1 MSAAIREWL
10 RRLRATFHKAPE
22 DAEME
27 EELRLHVDMI
37 ADELKRRGLS
47 FEDAARQARLQ
58 AGGIAQVM
66 EQRRDQR
73 GLRWLEDLI
82 QDLRYGV
89 RTLRRAPV
97 FTAVTI
103 ATLTLA
109 IGANTAAFSLVDP
122 LLFRDL
128 PVRDPGSL
136 VQFTWRYPGDPPL
149 NMFSLENYAQYRDR
163 NTVFSDM
170 VGLAPL
176 RTESSAGSEPIGA
189 WVVTG
194 NFFHALGVR
203 PALGRVLD
211 VSDDAPGGPPL
222 AVVSWRYWQAHFN
235 GEARA
240 LGGIIDI
247 TDRRLPGPVHAT
259 VVGVAEPDFSGV
271 TASMRSD
278 VWVSLGAIPTA
289 MRSRGGVALMAR
301 LKPGAS
307 IAQARAEMRVLY
319 QSSIDALVQRDPQ
332 WRHVAI
338 DVKPA
343 RAGLSTP
350 LTDQFGGPLSLLMAI
365 VVILLLLACA
375 NIGGLLLAR
384 GASRQQEMAVRVSL
398 GAGRLRMV
406 RQVLTESLLL
416 ASIGGAL
423 GLVGARFGATI
434 LTRIMT
440 SGTQSLGPSPRLEI
454 PLDARVL
461 TFTIGVTLL
470 AALVFGLAPAIAAFV
485 SAPASALR
493 QGGGAQTKSR
503 RVFGNGLVVAQV
515 AISLALL
522 SVSQL
527 YIGHLRHLRDRSLGF
542 DRDRVLLMSVNTS
555 RAQNREQLAAL
566 YRDVVARL
574 HAIPGVDSVAASG
587 MTPMSG
593 GAGSAFLRVEG
604 FDEPAHDR
612 QRVSLNTVSPN
623 YFLTYGTPLLA
634 GRDFRDSDMDQPR
647 RIIVN
652 QALARKYFPGRD
664 PLGRHVWL
672 ENQRDPYEIVGVAGD
687 AKYND
692 VRLPSPPIVYQFAL
706 MSRGS
711 SDLSLRTSGRR
722 AGLADDARR
731 LVNDVFGTNSVG
743 RVTTLAE
750 QVDASIVP
758 ERLLA
763 TLAGFFG
770 AVGALLA
777 AIGLFGLLAYTVARQ
792 TKEIGI
798 RVALGATRGRVSRMV
813 ATSAGW
819 LVSVGF
825 LLGAPTAFWSTR
837 FAARSVENLPAGGA
851 VPIASAAAAL
861 IAVAFIAVYVPTRR
875 ATRVEPVIA
884 LRAE

>member
-1 MSAAIREWL
+1 MPNTLLTRPMYCVPVVKMIPSAMVHA
-10 RRLRATFHKAPE
+10 
-22 DAEME
+22 
-27 EELRLHVDMI
+27 
-37 ADELKRRGLS
+37 AD
-47 FEDAARQARLQ
+47 F
-58 AGGIAQVM
+58 V
-66 EQRRDQR
+66 
-73 GLRWLEDLI
+73 
-82 QDLRYGV
+82 QDLRYGA
-89 RTLRRAPV
+89 RTLRRAPL
-97 FTAVTI
+97 FTAVTL

-122 LLFRDL
+122 LMFRAL

-149 NMFSLENYAQYRDR
+149 NMFGLENYAEYRDR

-170 VGLAPL
+170 IGLAPL
-176 RTESSAGSEPIGA
+176 RTESPAGGEPIGA

-194 NFFHALGVR
+194 NFFHALGVT
-203 PALGRVLD
+203 PAAGRVLD
-211 VSDDAPGGPPL
+211 VSDDGPGGPAL
-222 AVVSWRYWQAHFN
+222 AVLSWRYWQAHFN

-240 LGGIIDI
+240 LGAIIDI
-247 TDRRLPGPVHAT
+247 TDPRLPGPVHAT
-259 VVGVAEPDFSGV
+259 IVGIAGPDFSGV

-278 VWVSLGAIPTA
+278 VWVSLAAIPTA
-289 MRSRGGVALMAR
+289 MRSRAGVALMAR
-301 LKPGAS
+301 LKPGVS

-319 QSSIDALVQRDPQ
+319 QSSIDALAQRDPQ
-332 WRHVAI
+332 WRHVAV

-365 VVILLLLACA
+365 VGILLLLACA
-375 NIGGLLLAR
+375 NLAGLLLAR
-384 GASRQQEMAVRVSL
+384 GAARQHEMAVRVSL
-398 GAGRLRMV
+398 GAGRIRMV

-416 ASIGGAL
+416 ASIGGVL
-423 GLVGARFGATI
+423 GLVGARSGATI
-434 LTRIMT
+434 LARIMS
-440 SGTQSLGPSPRLEI
+440 SGTQSLGPAPRLEI

-470 AALVFGLAPAIAAFV
+470 AALVFGLAPALAAFA
-485 SAPASALR
+485 SRPASALR
-493 QGGGAQTKSR
+493 SGGGAQTKSR
-503 RVFGNGLVVAQV
+503 RVFGNGLVVTQI

-542 DRDRVLLMSVNTS
+542 DRGRVLLMSVNTS
-555 RAQNREQLAAL
+555 RAQNRERLAAL
-566 YRDVVARL
+566 YQEAVARL
-574 HAIPGVDSVAASG
+574 HAIPGVESVAASG

-593 GAGSAFLRVEG
+593 AAGSAFLRVEG
-604 FDEPAHDR
+604 FDEPAQDR
-612 QRVSLNTVSPN
+612 QRVSLNAVSPH

-634 GRDFRDSDMDQPR
+634 GRDFRDADLDQPR

-664 PLGRHVWL
+664 PVGRRVWL
-672 ENQRDPYEIVGVAGD
+672 ENESDPYEIVGVAGD

-692 VRLPSPPIVYQFAL
+692 VRLPSPPTVYQFAL

-711 SDLSLRTSGRR
+711 TNLSLRTSGRPAR
-722 AGLADDARR
+722 LADDARR
-731 LVNDVFGTNSVG
+731 VVTDVIGANAVG
-743 RVTTLAE
+743 RVTTLAG

-763 TLAGFFG
+763 ILAGFFG

-798 RVALGATRGRVSRMV
+798 RMALGATRGGVSRMV

-819 LVSVGF
+819 LVSAGF
-825 LLGAPTAFWSTR
+825 LLGAPAAFWSTR
-837 FAARSVENLPAGGA
+837 FAARSVENLPAGAA
-851 VPIASAAAAL
+851 VPIGWAAAAL
-861 IAVAFIAVYVPTRR
+861 TAVAFIAVYVPTRR
-875 ATRVEPVIA
+875 ATRVEPIVA

>member
-1 MSAAIREWL
+1 
-10 RRLRATFHKAPE
+10 
-22 DAEME
+22 
-27 EELRLHVDMI
+27 
-37 ADELKRRGLS
+37 
-47 FEDAARQARLQ
+47 
-58 AGGIAQVM
+58 
-66 EQRRDQR
+66 
-73 GLRWLEDLI
+73 
-82 QDLRYGV
+82 
-89 RTLRRAPV
+89 
-97 FTAVTI
+97 
-103 ATLTLA
+103 
-109 IGANTAAFSLVDP
+109 
-122 LLFRDL
+122 
-128 PVRDPGSL
+128 
-136 VQFTWRYPGDPPL
+136 
-149 NMFSLENYAQYRDR
+149 
-163 NTVFSDM
+163 
-170 VGLAPL
+170 
-176 RTESSAGSEPIGA
+176 
-189 WVVTG
+189 
-194 NFFHALGVR
+194 
-203 PALGRVLD
+203 
-211 VSDDAPGGPPL
+211 
-222 AVVSWRYWQAHFN
+222 VSWRYWQAHFN

-240 LGGIIDI
+240 LGAIIDI
-247 TDRRLPGPVHAT
+247 NDRRLPGPVRAT

-289 MRSRGGVALMAR
+289 TRSRAGVSLLAR

-307 IAQARAEMRVLY
+307 IAQARAEMRVLN
-319 QSSIDALVQRDPQ
+319 QSSFEALAERDPQ

-338 DVKPA
+338 DATSA

-365 VVILLLLACA
+365 VGILLLLACA

-384 GASRQQEMAVRVSL
+384 GASRQQEMAVRISL
-398 GAGRLRMV
+398 GAGRLRMM
-406 RQVLTESLLL
+406 RQVLAESLLL
-416 ASIGGAL
+416 GSIGGAL

-440 SGTQSLGPSPRLEI
+440 SGTQSLGPPPRLEI
-454 PLDARVL
+454 ALDGRVL
-461 TFTIGVTLL
+461 VFTIGATML
-470 AALVFGLAPAIAAFV
+470 ATLVFGLAPAIAAFV

-555 RAQNREQLAAL
+555 LAENREQLAAL
-566 YRDVVARL
+566 YRGVVARL
-574 HAIPGVDSVAASG
+574 HAIPGVESVAASG

-593 GAGSAFLRVEG
+593 AAGSAFLRAEG
-604 FDEPAHDR
+604 FDEPAQDR
-612 QRVSLNTVSPN
+612 RRVSLNTVSPN
-623 YFLTYGTPLLA
+623 YFVTYGTPLVA
-634 GRDFRDSDMDQPR
+634 GRDFRDSDMNQPR

-672 ENQRDPYEIVGVAGD
+672 ENERDPYEIVGVAGD

-692 VRLPSPPIVYQFAL
+692 VRLPSPPTVYEFAL

-711 SDLSLRTSGRR
+711 SVLSLRASRR
-722 AGLADDARR
+722 RTDLATDARR
-731 LVNDVFGTNSVG
+731 VVDDVFGSNSVG

-763 TLAGFFG
+763 TLAAFFG

-798 RVALGATRGRVSRMV
+798 RMALGASRIRVSRMV

-819 LVSVGF
+819 LLGAGF

-837 FAARSVENLPAGGA
+837 FAARSVENLPAGAA

-861 IAVAFIAVYVPTRR
+861 IAVACIAVFVPTRR
-875 ATRVEPVIA
+875 AIRVEPVIA
-884 LRAE
+884 LRVE

>member
-1 MSAAIREWL
+1 MSAIRAWL
-10 RRLRATFHKAPE
+10 RRLAGTFHKAPD

-37 ADELKRRGLS
+37 ADRLQRGGLS
-47 FEDAARQARLQ
+47 VDGALREARLQ
-58 AGGIAQVM
+58 AGGVAQAM
-66 EQRRDQR
+66 EQCRDQR
-73 GLRWLEDLI
+73 GLPWLQDAI

-109 IGANTAAFSLVDP
+109 IGANTAIFSLVNP
-122 LLFRDL
+122 LVFRDL

-136 VQFTWRYPGDPPL
+136 VQFTFRYPGDPPL
-149 NMFSLENYAQYRDR
+149 NDFPLETCTRYRER
-163 NTVFSDM
+163 STVFSDM

-176 RTESSAGSEPIGA
+176 RTELSAGREPIGA

-194 NFFHALGVR
+194 NFFQTLGVR

-222 AVVSWRYWQAHFN
+222 AVVSWRYWRAHFN

-240 LGGIIDI
+240 LGAIIDI
-247 TDRRLPGPVHAT
+247 KDRRLPGPVHAT
-259 VVGVAEPDFSGV
+259 VVGVAERDFSGV

-289 MRSRGGVALMAR
+289 MRSRAGVSLLAR
-301 LKPGAS
+301 VKPGAS
-307 IAQARAEMRVLY
+307 IAQASAEMRVLN
-319 QSSIDALVQRDPQ
+319 QSSFDALAQRDPQ

-338 DVKPA
+338 DATSA

-350 LTDQFGGPLSLLMAI
+350 LIDQFGGPLSLLMAI
-365 VVILLLLACA
+365 VGILLLLACA
-375 NIGGLLLAR
+375 NIAGLLLAR
-384 GASRQQEMAVRVSL
+384 GASRQQEMAVRISL
-398 GAGRLRMV
+398 GAGRLRMM
-406 RQVLTESLLL
+406 RQMLAESLLL

-423 GLVGARFGATI
+423 GLVGARFGATM
-434 LTRIMT
+434 LARIMT
-440 SGTQSLGPSPRLEI
+440 SGTQSLGPPPRLEI
-454 PLDARVL
+454 APDGRVL
-461 TFTIGVTLL
+461 VFTIGTTML
-470 AALVFGLAPAIAAFV
+470 AAVVFGLAPAIAAFV
-485 SAPASALR
+485 SEPASALR
-493 QGGGAQTKSR
+493 RGGGTQTKSR
-503 RVFGNGLVVAQV
+503 RVFGNALVVAQV

-542 DRDRVLLMSVNTS
+542 DRARVLLISVNTS
-555 RAQNREQLAAL
+555 RVQNREQLAAL

-574 HAIPGVDSVAASG
+574 QAIPGVDSVAASG

-593 GAGSAFLRVEG
+593 AAGSAFLRVEG
-604 FDEPAHDR
+604 FDEPANDR
-612 QRVSLNTVSPN
+612 QRVSFNTVSPN

-672 ENQRDPYEIVGVAGD
+672 ENQRDAYEIIGVAGD

-692 VRLPSPPIVYQFAL
+692 VRLPSPPTVYQFGL

-722 AGLADDARR
+722 AGLADDARH
-731 LVNDVFGTNSVG
+731 LVDDVFGTSSVG

-770 AVGALLA
+770 AVGALLV

-792 TKEIGI
+792 TREIGI
-798 RVALGATRGRVSRMV
+798 RMALGATRGRVSRMV

-819 LVSVGF
+819 LVTVGF

-837 FAARSVENLPAGGA
+837 FAARSVENLPAGAA

-875 ATRVEPVIA
+875 AIRVEPVIA
-884 LRAE
+884 LRVE

>member
-1 MSAAIREWL
+1 
-10 RRLRATFHKAPE
+10 
-22 DAEME
+22 
-27 EELRLHVDMI
+27 
-37 ADELKRRGLS
+37 
-47 FEDAARQARLQ
+47 
-58 AGGIAQVM
+58 
-66 EQRRDQR
+66 
-73 GLRWLEDLI
+73 
-82 QDLRYGV
+82 
-89 RTLRRAPV
+89 
-97 FTAVTI
+97 
-103 ATLTLA
+103 
-109 IGANTAAFSLVDP
+109 
-122 LLFRDL
+122 
-128 PVRDPGSL
+128 
-136 VQFTWRYPGDPPL
+136 
-149 NMFSLENYAQYRDR
+149 MFSLENYEQYRDR

-211 VSDDAPGGPPL
+211 VSDDTPGGAPM
-222 AVVSWRYWQAHFN
+222 AVVSWRYWQAQFN

-240 LGGIIDI
+240 LGSIVEI
-247 TDRRLPGPVHAT
+247 TDHRLPGPVHAT

-301 LKPGAS
+301 LKSGTS
-307 IAQARAEMRVLY
+307 IAQARAEMRVLH

-332 WRHVAI
+332 WRHVAL
-338 DVKPA
+338 DMTSA

-350 LTDQFGGPLSLLMAI
+350 LTDQFGGPLALLMAI
-365 VVILLLLACA
+365 VGILLLLACA

-423 GLVGARFGATI
+423 GLVGARFGATM

-454 PLDARVL
+454 SLDARVL
-461 TFTIGVTLL
+461 TFTIGVTLV

-493 QGGGAQTKSR
+493 QGVGAQTKSR
-503 RVFGNGLVVAQV
+503 RVFGNGLVIAQV

-566 YRDVVARL
+566 YRDTVARL
-574 HAIPGVDSVAASG
+574 HAIPGVNSVAASG

-593 GAGSAFLRVEG
+593 AAGSAFLRVEG

-612 QRVSLNTVSPN
+612 QRVSLNSVSPN
-623 YFLTYGTPLLA
+623 YFLTYSTPLLA

-652 QALARKYFPGRD
+652 QALARKYFSGRD
-664 PLGRHVWL
+664 PIGRHVWF
-672 ENQRDPYEIVGVAGD
+672 ENERDPYEIVGVAGD
-687 AKYND
+687 AKYQD
-692 VRLPSPPIVYQFAL
+692 VRLPPPPIAYQFAL

-711 SDLSLRTSGRR
+711 SDLSLRTSGRP
-722 AGLADDARR
+722 ADLAADARR
-731 LVNDVFGTNSVG
+731 LVNDVFGSNSVG

-750 QVDASIVP
+750 QIDASIVP

-770 AVGALLA
+770 AAGALLA

-798 RVALGATRGRVSRMV
+798 RMALGATRGRVSRMV

-819 LVSVGF
+819 VVGVGF
-825 LLGAPTAFWSTR
+825 LFGAPAALWSTR

-851 VPIASAAAAL
+851 LSIASAAAAL
-861 IAVAFIAVYVPTRR
+861 IAVAFIAVYVPMRR

>member
-1 MSAAIREWL
+1 MQPHNHHSVAI
-10 RRLRATFHKAPE
+10 
-22 DAEME
+22 
-27 EELRLHVDMI
+27 
-37 ADELKRRGLS
+37 
-47 FEDAARQARLQ
+47 
-58 AGGIAQVM
+58 
-66 EQRRDQR
+66 
-73 GLRWLEDLI
+73 LEDLI
-82 QDLRYGV
+82 QDLRYAV

-109 IGANTAAFSLVDP
+109 SGANTAAFSLVDP
-122 LLFRDL
+122 LLFRAL

-149 NMFSLENYAQYRDR
+149 NMFSLENYAQYRER

-189 WVVTG
+189 WMVTG
-194 NFFHALGVR
+194 NFFQELGVK

-211 VSDDAPGGPPL
+211 VSDDAPDGPPV

-235 GEARA
+235 GEVRA
-240 LGGIIDI
+240 LGSIIDVN
-247 TDRRLPGPVHAT
+247 DRRLPGPVHAT
-259 VVGVAEPDFSGV
+259 IVGVAEREFSGV

-289 MRSRGGVALMAR
+289 MRSRAGVALMAR
-301 LKPGAS
+301 LKPGTS
-307 IAQARAEMRVLY
+307 MAQARAEMRVLY
-319 QSSIDALVQRDPQ
+319 QSSIDALAQGDPQ
-332 WRHVAI
+332 WRHVTF
-338 DVKPA
+338 DVTSA

-365 VVILLLLACA
+365 AGILLLLACA

-384 GASRQQEMAVRVSL
+384 GAARQHEMAVRVSL
-398 GAGRLRMV
+398 GAGRFRMLRQM
-406 RQVLTESLLL
+406 LTESLLL

-423 GLVGARFGATI
+423 GLVGARVGATI

-440 SGTQSLGPSPRLEI
+440 SGTQALGPSPRVEI

-470 AALVFGLAPAIAAFV
+470 AALVFGLAPAVAAFV

-574 HAIPGVDSVAASG
+574 DAIRGVDSVAASG

-593 GAGSAFLRVEG
+593 AAGSAFLRVEG
-604 FDEPAHDR
+604 FDEPAQDR

-623 YFLTYGTPLLA
+623 YFFTYGTPLLA

-664 PLGRHVWL
+664 PLGRQVWL
-672 ENQRDPYEIVGVAGD
+672 ENQRDPFEIVGVAGD

-692 VRLPSPPIVYQFAL
+692 ARRPSPPIVYQFAL

-711 SDLSLRTSGRR
+711 SDLSLRTSGRPVSV
-722 AGLADDARR
+722 ADDARR
-731 LVNDVFGTNSVG
+731 VVDDVFGANSVG
-743 RVTTLAE
+743 RVTTLAA

-770 AVGALLA
+770 AAGALLA

-798 RVALGATRGRVSRMV
+798 RMALGATRGRVSRMV

-837 FAARSVENLPAGGA
+837 FAARSVEYLPAGGA
-851 VPIASAAAAL
+851 VPIASAAVAL